1 MRTFHAVTLH
11 QQHYWLVLSLRLL
24 PLPWN
29 DCSGLLQLQI
39 YTINSVQYYCNDHL
53 NFIQVCVI
61 ITLYQLI
68 HVQFTN
74 RFNVKIF
81 DYSRFSWSGVWL
93 LIILL
98 FTNVISTSVSILN
111 CPRLKDHNG
120 EESLVILCYLL
131 FMVAM
136 SYIKLLAFNFE
147 RTFWEINLFIWVIVN
162 MYTMCIWVHM
172 CVCVC
177 VSVSVCVHIYQ
188 LFSMT
193 SNISNSDESV
203 CPW

>member
-1 MRTFHAVTLH
+1 MHLMRTFHTVTLH
-11 QQHYWLVLSLRLL
+11 QQHHRLVLSLWLL
-24 PLPWN
+24 SLPWN

-74 RFNVKIF
+74 RFNVKIY

-98 FTNVISTSVSILN
+98 FTNVINTSVSILN

-120 EESLVILCYLL
+120 EESLVILCCLL
-131 FMVAM
+131 FVVAM
-136 SYIKLLAFNFE
+136 LHNFLYKTVSIQFWLYILGN
-147 RTFWEINLFIWVIVN
+147 
-162 MYTMCIWVHM
+162 
-172 CVCVC
+172 
-177 VSVSVCVHIYQ
+177 
-188 LFSMT
+188 
-193 SNISNSDESV
+193 
-203 CPW
+203 